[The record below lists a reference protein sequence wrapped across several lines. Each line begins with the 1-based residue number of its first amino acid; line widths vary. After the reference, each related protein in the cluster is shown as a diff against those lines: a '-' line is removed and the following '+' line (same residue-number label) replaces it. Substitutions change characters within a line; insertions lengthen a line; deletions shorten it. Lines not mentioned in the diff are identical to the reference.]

1 MTVLHHSQYFC
12 FTALTVG
19 VGATGSVEIGG
30 AFDTSGNVIAY
41 NGHCLGGDLSDEFAS
56 IDGSIVVGFWNELGS
71 IPGHSH
77 TIGTSFGAEE
87 GKDFSFLFF
96 NLKNIYYNTQG
107 RHSNQCHRAM
117 ARVDFLPRNI
127 VYKACWSSTI
137 EASEVALVVFTA
149 DWRPWRFTYYY
160 IYLINEIKY
169 KFLSSS

>member
-56 IDGSIVVGFWNELGS
+56 IDGSIVIGFWNELGS

-96 NLKNIYYNTQG
+96 NLKNIYYINT
-107 RHSNQCHRAM
+107 
-117 ARVDFLPRNI
+117 
-127 VYKACWSSTI
+127 TI
-137 EASEVALVVFTA
+137 LS
-149 DWRPWRFTYYY
+149 DRF
-160 IYLINEIKY
+160 KY
-169 KFLSSS
+169 KIEQNFHNYSFSNVI

>member
-1 MTVLHHSQYFC
+1 MTAWHYSQSFC

-41 NGHCLGGDLSDEFAS
+41 NGQCLGGDLSDEFAS

-87 GKDFSFLFF
+87 GKNFSFFYLIW
-96 NLKNIYYNTQG
+96 NIYTTILQFYQID
-107 RHSNQCHRAM
+107 SN
-117 ARVDFLPRNI
+117 
-127 VYKACWSSTI
+127 
-137 EASEVALVVFTA
+137 
-149 DWRPWRFTYYY
+149 
-160 IYLINEIKY
+160 IK
-169 KFLSSS
+169 LSKISIS

>member
-1 MTVLHHSQYFC
+1 MTAWHYSQSFC

-41 NGHCLGGDLSDEFAS
+41 NGQCLGGDLSDEFAS

-96 NLKNIYYNTQG
+96 NLKNIYYNT
-107 RHSNQCHRAM
+107 
-117 ARVDFLPRNI
+117 
-127 VYKACWSSTI
+127 TI
-137 EASEVALVVFTA
+137 LS
-149 DWRPWRFTYYY
+149 DRF
-160 IYLINEIKY
+160 KY
-169 KFLSSS
+169 KIEQNFHNYLFSHVIWKLLSFWPPVFKHYQNI

>member
-1 MTVLHHSQYFC
+1 MTALHYSQNFC

-41 NGHCLGGDLSDEFAS
+41 SGHCLGGDLSDEFAS
-56 IDGSIVVGFWNELGS
+56 IDGSIVIGFWNELGS

-96 NLKNIYYNTQG
+96 NLKNIYYNT
-107 RHSNQCHRAM
+107 NT
-117 ARVDFLPRNI
+117 
-127 VYKACWSSTI
+127 TI
-137 EASEVALVVFTA
+137 LS
-149 DWRPWRFTYYY
+149 DRF
-160 IYLINEIKY
+160 KY
-169 KFLSSS
+169 KIEQNFYNYLFSHVI